1 MHRLI
6 TIMFPTPM
14 ITDDNLIRPN
24 KRNREMTLR
33 PEQGMPPT
41 KFICASCVPMDVD
54 DVTVYMCVNAHVDVP
69 EIVSFIFLPI
79 PQLIRS
85 DVHIPY

>member
-1 MHRLI
+1 MYRLI

-14 ITDDNLIRPN
+14 ITDDNLIRHN
-24 KRNREMTLR
+24 KRSREMTLR

-54 DVTVYMCVNAHVDVP
+54 VP
-69 EIVSFIFLPI
+69 EIEPFVFLPI

-85 DVHIPY
+85 DVHVPY